1 MKRKPIAV
9 ALALALAI
17 CMGATPAWAYF
28 TWNDQAA
35 GGSAVHFTPRT
46 QIHEQYLDG
55 QKTVTITNAEDAGP
69 ALVRARVYAS
79 TAFSNVTAEGAGWT
93 PSSQTVKADS
103 GWIYCNEVLPA
114 GGTTAE
120 LKVTFDFPKQES
132 PDPDAPYVIS
142 DGENY
147 SVVVVYEAS
156 PVLYDAQGNAYAN
169 WDNAEEGGN

>member
-1 MKRKPIAV
+1 MRV
-9 ALALALAI
+9 SNFLNCVNELSSR
-17 CMGATPAWAYF
+17 TFQFYF
-28 TWNDQAA
+28 IITDHNWLII
-35 GGSAVHFTPRT
+35 
-46 QIHEQYLDG
+46 IHCFY
-55 QKTVTITNAEDAGP
+55 
-69 ALVRARVYAS
+69 
-79 TAFSNVTAEGAGWT
+79 
-93 PSSQTVKADS
+93 S